1 MRLIQPLGEVVEAD
15 GLLVVGDAGGVA
27 ARGDVVGTVVH
38 AHFSQTLSSV
48 EGVQIEDRPCEAVN
62 QQAGAVGGDC
72 LACEL
77 RGLIGDL
84 GFKSF
89 VDAFTPAF
97 EVGLDGSLGIGSVVA
112 VVVRIA
118 EPASLALNSARIL
131 LSTGSYWM
139 TLTGSM
145 VSSTGNSFTTVYP
158 FPF

>member
-1 MRLIQPLGEVVEAD
+1 MVSEVF
-15 GLLVVGDAGGVA
+15 GWVVGDVGGVA
-27 ARGDVVGTVVH
+27 AGGDIVGTVVH
-38 AHFSQTLSSV
+38 VYFSQTLSGV
-48 EGVQIEDRPCEAVN
+48 EGVQVEDRPCEAVD

-72 LACEL
+72 PCEL

-89 VDAFTPAF
+89 VDAFAPAF

-118 EPASLALNSARIL
+118 EPASMALNSARIL

-139 TLTGSM
+139 TLTGSR